1 VILLIVIRLKSL
13 TLVNIELS
21 GLLYLKRRMRS
32 AYLKFSNIIL
42 KIIAKYLISLY
53 IYTRKDYYNYSGG
66 GVGSNERLGY
76 IRLKAEEVSKWEPI
90 PRWINFKPLDMDK
103 ECPGSC
109 LMNLQFVLDSE
120 SNKRNFKQRG
130 ISKKYKLFAHIVQ
143 GFELI
148 PKEGDD
154 EIETIIR
161 VEIDDEKSETQVVKG
176 RYPFFNEVLNIEVEL
191 DWKLDFTPN
200 VEITLFRK
208 HKSKGLL
215 SGTDL
220 EELGMFSVP
229 VRCIKKK
236 KKYPHYFNFINKNE
250 IVGRLMAMFYI
261 KDISKA
267 KKQLDRN
274 ETFEIHQ
281 VLNMTINA
289 KVKVF
294 VLGFRNL
301 DFDATCNDFKFGI
314 DVTKD
319 GENPLKEIKD
329 IKMYNKDDERENQL
343 NIIETFYFD
352 VKIHGDKSFL
362 IFPMAKIFIKKEGIL
377 FFAKENY
384 VVFNISEY
392 CKDVEEKD
400 FKLYRKL
407 FEMNLGVIDIEQEQ
421 YILEDFKDLLE
432 VKNND
437 EEDDEYIPQAEGKG
451 KEINFDTL
459 EDADVR
465 DRLLVSQLTKYKN
478 MIISD
483 DIYLKCMHKDKTK
496 ERQTNK
502 DLRKITNRELRDL
515 QKRTVTTKDEIDK
528 LLELQNKMKHL
539 KKPLMSED
547 MFFGFDDISDEYDYG
562 RDIYKEDVY
571 ENHPNLEYPY
581 KVKKLH
587 YIPWGPFSSKVE
599 NLGGY
604 FKLGCETEGMIKYDV
619 IVELEDDTSGGNTNS
634 DIKDTAK
641 ETSPLVRKSIKH
653 YGATD
658 DELDK
663 EIGLEL
669 KTYNIYNE
677 MYLSKFK
684 KVYYNKTNRMKL
696 KKQEQILSLNGV
708 KVRVYIYRCLNL
720 TAQDDYAVLIDRIAG
735 YSAFCRANAYLE
747 LMVGDKYDQVEGKQI
762 KHITDKGGVVPNSL
776 NPSFYKY
783 FELDADLPDDWKL
796 TINVLS
802 QTDSGFDTLIGSTT
816 IDLEDRY
823 IGELI
828 NREAIRHKSLESH
841 YIDFLKNSDLSK
853 DETSLIS
860 KKINLINMR
869 MENMKRLV
877 IPVEF
882 RPLYKPGVKVAQG
895 IIEMFVEVLPGNLA
909 KKIPPAKI
917 EAPTPLDYEL
927 RLVIWETRNI
937 PILGSKV
944 KI

>member
-1 VILLIVIRLKSL
+1 
-13 TLVNIELS
+13 
-21 GLLYLKRRMRS
+21 
-32 AYLKFSNIIL
+32 
-42 KIIAKYLISLY
+42 
-53 IYTRKDYYNYSGG
+53 
-66 GVGSNERLGY
+66 
-76 IRLKAEEVSKWEPI
+76 
-90 PRWINFKPLDMDK
+90 MDK

-109 LMNLQFVLDSE
+109 LINLQFVLDSE
-120 SNKRNFKQRG
+120 SNKRVFKQRG

-143 GFELI
+143 GFELV
-148 PKEGDD
+148 PKENDD
-154 EIETIIR
+154 EIETLVR
-161 VEIDDEKSETQVVKG
+161 VQIDDEKDETHVVKG
-176 RYPFFNEVLNIEVEL
+176 RYPFFNKVLEIEVEL

-200 VEITLFRK
+200 VQITLLK
-208 HKSKGLL
+208 KYKSKGLL
-215 SGTDL
+215 SGVDT
-220 EELGMFSVP
+220 EELGMFTVP
-229 VRCIKKK
+229 IRCIKKK
-236 KKYPHYFNFINKNE
+236 KKYPHYFNFIGKNE
-250 IVGRLMAMFYI
+250 ITGRLMAMFYI

-267 KKQLDRN
+267 RKAADRT
-274 ETFEIHQ
+274 ETFEIFN
-281 VLNMTINA
+281 VLNKTINA

-301 DFDATCNDFKFGI
+301 DFDAVCTDYKFGI
-314 DVTKD
+314 ELTKD
-319 GENPLKEIKD
+319 GENGVKEIKD
-329 IKMYNKDDERENQL
+329 ITLYNKDGEKENQL
-343 NIIETFYFD
+343 NVIETFYFD
-352 VKIHGDKSFL
+352 VKCHGDKSFL

-377 FFAKENY
+377 FFSKENY
-384 VVFNISEY
+384 VIFNISEY

-407 FEMNLGVIDIEQEQ
+407 FEVNLGVNNIEQEQ
-421 YILEDFKDLLE
+421 YVLEEFKDLLE
-432 VKNND
+432 VKNTD
-437 EEDDEYIPQAEGKG
+437 EEDDDYIAPET
-451 KEINFDTL
+451 KEINIDTV

-465 DRLLVSQLTKYKN
+465 DRLLVNQLAKYKN

-483 DIYLKCMHKDKTK
+483 DIALKCMHKDKMK

-502 DLRKITNRELRDL
+502 DLRKITNRELREI

-581 KVKKLH
+581 KRKKLQ

-599 NLGGY
+599 NMGGY
-604 FKLGCETEGMIKYDV
+604 FKLGCETEGIIKYDV
-619 IVELEDDTSGGNTNS
+619 TVELEDETGESKNPVVE
-634 DIKDTAK
+634 
-641 ETSPLVRKSIKH
+641 ETSPLVKKKTKAND
-653 YGATD
+653 ATD
-658 DELDK
+658 DDLDK

-669 KTYNIYNE
+669 KKYNIYNE

-684 KVYYNKTNRMKL
+684 KVFFNKANRMKL
-696 KKQEQILSLNGV
+696 KKQEQIMSLNGV

-720 TAQDDYAVLIDRIAG
+720 TAQDDYAVLIDRVAG

-762 KHITDKGGVVPNSL
+762 KHVIDKGGVVPNSL

-796 TINVLS
+796 TINVKS
-802 QTDSGFDTLIGSTT
+802 QTDSGFDTLIGSTS

-828 NREAIRHKSLESH
+828 NRETLKHKSLESH

-860 KKINLINMR
+860 KKINLIGMR

-882 RPLYKPGVKVAQG
+882 RPLYKPGVGVAQG
-895 IIEMFVEVLPGNLA
+895 IIEMFVEVLPGSLA

-927 RLVIWETRNI
+927 RLVIWETRNV

-944 KI
+944 KIYVNP